1 MSINY
6 ADYVDYKIY
15 YRKKREKAIIECE
28 VNIIGYL
35 QKMETHLVGRVAELY
50 GARWGFFSELL
61 LQHLLITVIS
71 VSLITVIGLITGIF
85 MTKNRIIASVVLRVT
100 SFLYT
105 IPSIA
110 LFGVLVSIT
119 GIGMKS
125 AIIAIVLYGLLPMI
139 RNTYTGLLE
148 VDSEI
153 VESAVGM
160 GSTSRQLL
168 FKIKLPLAIPVIFS
182 GFRTMVVMVIS
193 LGGIASFIGAGG
205 LGRAIWR
212 GISTNYPEMTIA
224 GSLLI
229 ALLAIST
236 DLIFEVLGKYL
247 RRRYLGEKEN
257 NNG

>member
-1 MSINY
+1 MI
-6 ADYVDYKIY
+6 
-15 YRKKREKAIIECE
+15 
-28 VNIIGYL
+28 
-35 QKMETHLVGRVAELY
+35 GRVIELY
-50 GARWGFFSELL
+50 GERWGFFSELL
-61 LQHLLITVIS
+61 LQHLLITIIS
-71 VSLITVIGLITGIF
+71 VSIITVLGLVTGIL
-85 MTKNRIIASVVLRVT
+85 MTKNRFLASLVLRVT

-160 GSTSRQLL
+160 GSTNSQLL
-168 FKIKLPLAIPVIFS
+168 FRIKLPLAIPVIFS

-229 ALLAIST
+229 ALLAIGT
-236 DLIFEVLGKYL
+236 DLIFEVLEKYL
-247 RRRYLGEKEN
+247 RGRYLGEKEN

>member
-1 MSINY
+1 M
-6 ADYVDYKIY
+6 
-15 YRKKREKAIIECE
+15 
-28 VNIIGYL
+28 
-35 QKMETHLVGRVAELY
+35 Y
-50 GARWGFFSELL
+50 GDRWEFFSELL
-61 LQHLLITVIS
+61 FQHLLITVIS
-71 VSLITVIGLITGIF
+71 VSIVTVVGLTAGIF
-85 MTKNRIIASVVLRVT
+85 MTRSRLLASLLLRVT

-110 LFGVLVSIT
+110 LFGVLVSVT

-139 RNTYTGLLE
+139 RSTYTGLLE
-148 VDSEI
+148 VDREI

-168 FKIKLPLAIPVIFS
+168 FRIKLPLALPVIFS

-224 GSLLI
+224 GSLMI
-229 ALLAIST
+229 AVLAIGT
-236 DLIFEVLGKYL
+236 DLIFESLEKHL
-247 RRRYLGEKEN
+247 RKRYLGTKEN
-257 NNG
+257 ENV